1 MSIRTSVTIQFCRDV
16 EHELI
21 FMFDLHGFSVDIYL
35 LVAIPQV
42 WKLPT
47 FGSSY
52 VAVVLTHRGLKP
64 M

>member
-1 MSIRTSVTIQFCRDV
+1 
-16 EHELI
+16 
-21 FMFDLHGFSVDIYL
+21 MFDLHGFSVDIYL